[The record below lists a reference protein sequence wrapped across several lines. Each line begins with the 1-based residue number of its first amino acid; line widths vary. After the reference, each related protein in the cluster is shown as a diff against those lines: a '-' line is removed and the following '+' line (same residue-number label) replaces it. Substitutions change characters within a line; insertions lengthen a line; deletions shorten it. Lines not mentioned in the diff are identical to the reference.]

1 MKIKMLAMMAIAA
14 MVLVTTSC
22 NKVPQV
28 EIDAAK
34 AAVDQA
40 QMAGANVYLPD
51 QYAQIQDSMKAVLEQ
66 VEVQKSKLFGRYGD
80 IKAKLERIKVQSA
93 QVKTNTEVRI
103 QEIKQEIQTT
113 MAEVTTIL
121 EENKALMAKAPK
133 GKEGKAALEMMT
145 QEMTLIEGTV
155 QEANQL
161 LAQGD
166 LLATLDKAKAAKE
179 KALGINSELK
189 EVVEK
194 YTKKTGKK

>member
-1 MKIKMLAMMAIAA
+1 MAIAA

-80 IKAKLERIKVQSA
+80 IKAKLGRITVQA
-93 QVKTNTEVRI
+93 GQVKTNTEVRI
-103 QEIKQEIQTT
+103 QEVKQEIQTNLT
-113 MAEVTTIL
+113 EIATIV

-133 GKEGKAALEMMT
+133 GKEGKAVLEMMT
-145 QEMTLIEGTV
+145 QEMAMIETTI

-161 LAQGD
+161 FAQNN
-166 LLATLDKAKAAKE
+166 LLAALEKSKAAKE
-179 KALGINSELK
+179 KALGINTELK
-189 EVVEK
+189 EVMEK
-194 YTKKTGKK
+194 VKGKK